1 MKFVKNSELEWSY
14 SEKHDMYA
22 GTNGDLPSNL
32 SADIIFAKVES
43 GHTLSKHYH
52 KRPLDIDGQDV
63 GYESFFF
70 FKGGH
75 IVILGKDFEKEI
87 NSSEPFTL
95 TFYSHEEEMHGIKNI
110 GDSDVEFQVLCA
122 PKFDS
127 SEEYFV

>member
-1 MKFVKNSELEWSY
+1 MKFVENSELIWNY

-22 GTNGDLPSNL
+22 GVNCDLPSNL

-43 GHTLSKHYH
+43 GHTLAKHYH
-52 KRPLDIDGQDV
+52 ERPLDVDGKDV

-75 IVILGKDFEKEI
+75 IKVIGKGFEKEI
-87 NSSEPFTL
+87 NSNEPFTL
-95 TFYSHEEEMHGIKNI
+95 TFYSHEQEMHGIENL
-110 GDSDVEFQVLCA
+110 GNNDVEFQVLCA

>member
-1 MKFVKNSELEWSY
+1 MKFVRNSDLKWNY

-22 GTNGDLPSNL
+22 GVNEDLPNNL
-32 SADIIFAKVES
+32 SADIIFAKVKS
-43 GHTLSKHYH
+43 GHTLAKHYH
-52 KRPLDIDGQDV
+52 IRPLDIDGRDL

-70 FKGGH
+70 YKGGH
-75 IVILGKDFEKEI
+75 IIVLGKDSDKEI
-87 NSSEPFTL
+87 NSDEPFTL

-110 GDSDVEFQVLCA
+110 GENDVEFQVLCA